1 MSLPLP
7 GMPFAAAGIVAS
19 SACLAIGRSGLS
31 LFLNFCRQGLLFLPA
46 LLVLPRVMGLDGAW
60 SCFIVVDA
68 GGGLVGA
75 LLLWKFRD
83 IFAGESVHEGARQTA
98 FAFNK

>member
-1 MSLPLP
+1 
-7 GMPFAAAGIVAS
+7 MPFAAAGIVAS
-19 SACLAIGRSGLS
+19 SAFLAIGRSGLS

-46 LLVLPRVMGLDGAW
+46 LLILPYLMGLDGAW

-75 LLLWKFRD
+75 LLLRCFRGV
-83 IFAGESVHEGARQTA
+83 FAGEAGEEEGRQLE